1 MGYCVSRN
9 ADVGNKVVWKAN
21 WSEKVGVV
29 AQRNGRPAIVEYS
42 ELSEAKAKQVDKTN
56 KLVFG
61 AGNICNH
68 YFTVRGSSSYLPL
81 EFYCSIH
88 SFIHSFIFS

>member
-81 EFYCSIH
+81 EFYCSMY
-88 SFIHSFIFS
+88 